1 MDTHQSSQISKSLHY
16 INAPLTVPFFGVN
29 IAVWVYMRHYLN
41 LRILFSLLSEFRT
54 VGPYELDWETQQ
66 YKCWISNIITFAL
79 LAALQA
85 LNLFWLF
92 CLSRVAY
99 RYLVHNIAEDVR
111 SEAESEVD
119 ETGHEVLKSESLA
132 PNGNGA
138 AIVTGMVNAASS
150 KRKKVAGGRK

>member
-1 MDTHQSSQISKSLHY
+1 
-16 INAPLTVPFFGVN
+16 
-29 IAVWVYMRHYLN
+29 MRHYLN

-54 VGPYELDWETQQ
+54 VGPYELKWETQQ

-111 SEAESEVD
+111 SEAEESDVE

-132 PNGNGA
+132 LNGNGV
-138 AIVTGMVNAASS
+138 AIVTGTVNAASS
-150 KRKKVAGGRK
+150 KRRRLAERPEIGSVYA